1 MHSMGIEPVSVNGSG
16 LFKIYEKS
24 EAKLGPG
31 NTTSSWTS
39 IHTLSDHD
47 KVVTS
52 IDWAP
57 RRNQIVTA
65 SQDRNAYVWQYGTD
79 PLDPSKPAT
88 WQPTLV
94 LLRLNRSAT
103 F

>member
-1 MHSMGIEPVSVNGSG
+1 MAVEINQLSIDPITAHACNGERTQSAVCENSNQV
-16 LFKIYEKS
+16 KIYEKS
-24 EAKLGPG
+24 EAKPGPG

-57 RRNQIVTA
+57 RRNQIVKA
-65 SQDRNAYVWQYGTD
+65 SQD
-79 PLDPSKPAT
+79 
-88 WQPTLV
+88 
-94 LLRLNRSAT
+94 
-103 F
+103 